1 MSTRQLIVF
10 YRNPELGKVK
20 TRLAA
25 ALGDELALAVYL
37 RLAAYTREQVKAVQ
51 ADKQVYYSD
60 FMDTEDLWTECQKS
74 LQLGTD
80 LGQRMLNAFQN
91 SFSKGYQEVCII
103 GTDCPYLKADHIHE
117 AFQQLQK
124 HDVVIGPAM
133 DGGYYLLA
141 MREFYPELFQNKSWS
156 TSQVLQATMNDVIRL
171 GLSCHLLE
179 ELSDVDEEK
188 DLPENWRKLI

>member
-25 ALGDELALAVYL
+25 SLGDELALAVYL

-91 SFSKGYQEVCII
+91 SFSKGYQKVCII

-124 HDVVIGPAM
+124 HDVVIGPAL

-141 MREFYPELFQNKSWS
+141 MRKFYPELFQNKSWS

-188 DLPENWRKLI
+188 DLPENWRNLI